1 MLYNAPMQLERL
13 DTHSFVT
20 RRAKLSRALGGS
32 AALIAAGLPN
42 PKNYPANT
50 FSFRASSH
58 FLYLAGLHLEGAF
71 LLLEDEAATLFVA
84 PRPPDD
90 ELWHGPMPSIA
101 HLERAIGCRIRSTE
115 ELPHVLRARHVA
127 TLPAMDAPT
136 RTRQAELLG
145 REIHISRR
153 DDESDAA
160 LADAIIALRLI
171 HDDAAIGG
179 LREAAHAT
187 HAAHLAGMRATRAGV
202 REHAIRGAMEG
213 ALITR
218 GMGTSYP
225 SIVTVHGEVLHSH
238 SYDNELRDG
247 DLLLA
252 DVGAE
257 TEGGWAGDVTRTWPV
272 SGRFSETQRTM
283 YEIVLAAQRSAIER
297 VSPGVRYRD
306 VHLVA
311 CHAIARGLV
320 DIGILRGDP
329 EELVQDGV
337 HALFFPHGVG
347 HLLGLDVHDMEDLGD
362 RAGYANGRERS
373 KQFGLSYLRLDRDL
387 APGMAVTIEP
397 GIYFVPAILRN
408 PEFAALSRDRVNQN
422 MLERFAD
429 VRGIRIEDDVLVTAT
444 ERDVLTDSIPKSV
457 ADLESVLR
465 AETA

>member
-1 MLYNAPMQLERL
+1 MQLERL
-13 DTHSFVT
+13 DTRSLVT

-42 PKNYPANT
+42 PKNYPANA

-58 FLYLAGLHLEGAF
+58 FLYLAGVHLEGAF

-90 ELWHGPMPSIA
+90 ELWHGPAPSIGK
-101 HLERAIGCRIRSTE
+101 LERAVGCRVRSTE
-115 ELPHVLRARHVA
+115 ELPNVLRARRVA

-136 RTRQAELLG
+136 RARQTELLG
-145 REIHISRR
+145 RSIHVGNWG
-153 DDESDAA
+153 DEGDSA
-160 LADAIIALRLI
+160 LADAFIALRLI
-171 HDDAAIGG
+171 HDDAAIEG

-187 HAAHLAGMRATRAGV
+187 HAAHIAGMRATRAGV
-202 REHAIRGAMEG
+202 REHVIRGAMEG
-213 ALITR
+213 ALIAR
-218 GMGTSYP
+218 GMGTSYQ
-225 SIVTVHGEVLHSH
+225 SIVTVRGEVLHSH
-238 SYDNELRDG
+238 SYGNELRDG

-257 TEGGWAGDVTRTWPV
+257 TEGGWAGDITRTWPV
-272 SGRFSETQRTM
+272 SGRFSETQRAI
-283 YEIVLAAQRSAIER
+283 YEIVLAAQRIAIER
-297 VSPGVRYRD
+297 VGPGVRYRD
-306 VHLVA
+306 IHLTA

-329 EELVQDGV
+329 EELVHDGV

-362 RAGYANGRERS
+362 RAGYAKGRERS

-387 APGMAVTIEP
+387 EPGMAVTIEP
-397 GIYFVPAILRN
+397 GIYFVPAILKD
-408 PEFAALSRDRVNQN
+408 PELAAIGKDRVNQN

-429 VRGIRIEDDVLVTAT
+429 VRGIRIEDDVLVTAHGC
-444 ERDVLTDSIPKSV
+444 EVLTDSIPKTV
-457 ADLESVLR
+457 AEVESVLR
-465 AETA
+465 TEST